1 MRREFCVAFGLEKQL
16 LELAEDTL
24 TKDKSTNSPTQTAP
38 KYLNTALLEGLWMI
52 DLNSQVIKGH
62 SGVLIQDPM

>member
-1 MRREFCVAFGLEKQL
+1 MRQEFCVAFGLEKQL

-52 DLNSQVIKGH
+52 DLN
-62 SGVLIQDPM
+62 